1 MTRQEAFDYRRKI
14 ETAAAQQSD
23 ELALQSVELFPKWEA
38 GINVTAGDRYQYNSV
53 LYRVV
58 QSHTTQDD
66 WTPDITPALWTVV
79 SLEEWPEWVRPSS
92 SESAY
97 KKGDKIT
104 YNGQHYISL
113 IDANVWSPEE
123 YPAGW
128 ELVA

>member
-38 GINVTAGDRYQYNSV
+38 GISITAGDKYQYNGV

-79 SLEEWPEWVRPSS
+79 SLEEWPEIP
-92 SESAY
+92 ESIPAEAPWM
-97 KKGDKIT
+97 KGDRGTWK
-104 YNGQHYISL
+104 GQHYICQMDNCVWNPDQYPQAWSL
-113 IDANVWSPEE
+113 A
-123 YPAGW
+123 
-128 ELVA
+128 

>member
-58 QSHTTQDD
+58 QSHTTQDN

-79 SLEEWPEWVRPSS
+79 SLEEWPEWVQPVGSS
-92 SESAY
+92 DAY
-97 KKGDKIT
+97 NKGDKVSHD
-104 YNGQHYISL
+104 GKHWVSDV
-113 IDANVWSPEE
+113 DANVWAPGV
-123 YPAGW
+123 YGW
-128 ELVA
+128 SEV